1 MVEEHKYVIRIGIE
15 KAIAVQLLL
24 YVDNAYLLT
33 KKLTPPLLAE
43 SVSVIASK
51 GSMVEEE
58 EETY

>member
-1 MVEEHKYVIRIGIE
+1 MIRIGIE
-15 KAIAVQLLL
+15 KAIAVQLL

-33 KKLTPPLLAE
+33 KKLTPPLLSE

-58 EETY
+58 TY